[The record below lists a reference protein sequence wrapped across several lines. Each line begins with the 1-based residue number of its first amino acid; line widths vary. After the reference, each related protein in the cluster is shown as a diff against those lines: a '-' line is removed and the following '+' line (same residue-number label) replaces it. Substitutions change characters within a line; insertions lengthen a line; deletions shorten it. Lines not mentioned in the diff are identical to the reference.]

1 MAPGGGDIF
10 NRVET
15 RAATGSYDDPTVPP
29 PPSLIQPHATPF
41 PPQIGDRDSAV
52 GRCLLG
58 TRSGGAGVV
67 FGRAVAAG
75 TFCTATRRGPWT
87 AHNPQRLVRSGMGPT
102 WRPRSGGGR
111 RCKALMAVEAAAC
124 TGGAAASLRLV
135 SVSPGCY
142 SLSLSFSL
150 SRAPPT
156 AVLPMSSPAAPTLS
170 SGGG

>member
-142 SLSLSFSL
+142 SLSLFLSL
-150 SRAPPT
+150 SGSADSCFAHELAGRPHPK
-156 AVLPMSSPAAPTLS
+156 
-170 SGGG
+170 